1 MQCVLTF
8 PLSLYL
14 KLVIFYFWASSG
26 KKQYNSYLLFM
37 LLFIF
42 DCVVCTVVYVVVL
55 FVFLFSFIVVWL
67 HIH

>member
-1 MQCVLTF
+1 MCVLTF

-26 KKQYNSYLLFM
+26 KKQYNSY
-37 LLFIF
+37 IVVYVVVYI